1 MGAAEPRLVAEAE
14 VLARVARLERTFR
27 TAACR
32 GGAQVTSA
40 TTVVRLQH
48 LDLDVAART
57 AATSCPGIATR
68 LVIED
73 VCIANALSLKLDHL
87 VLGRLIVV
95 VNACTYAKRQK
106 RK

>member
-1 MGAAEPRLVAEAE
+1 M
-14 VLARVARLERTFR
+14 
-27 TAACR
+27 
-32 GGAQVTSA
+32 TSA

-57 AATSCPGIATR
+57 AAATSCPGIATR